1 MDFNHQLIT
10 DFFEAFKNKD
20 FEKMNKCYFEEVQYF
35 DPMFHF
41 LNGKYV
47 MLMWKHRYQHAEN
60 FSLNWHS
67 IEHLGSG
74 YYTVKY
80 EISYEYVNKKSIH
93 LSVKSHIR
101 IQNFLISEHSDAFSM
116 HQFLKCANGF
126 IGELLGW
133 NRFYQNKK
141 KLLIRS
147 FFLNEVNETN

>member
-1 MDFNHQLIT
+1 
-10 DFFEAFKNKD
+10 
-20 FEKMNKCYFEEVQYF
+20 MNKCYFEEVQYF

-47 MLMWKHRYQHAEN
+47 MLMLKHRYQHAKN

-80 EISYEYVNKKSIH
+80 EISYEFVNKKRIH
-93 LSVKSHIR
+93 FSAKSHMR

-116 HQFLKCANGF
+116 HQFLKCTDGF
-126 IGELLGW
+126 IGDLLGW

-147 FFLNEVNETN
+147 LFLNEVNEAN

>member
-20 FEKMNKCYFEEVQYF
+20 FEKMSKCYFQEVQYF

-41 LNGKYV
+41 LNGNYV
-47 MLMWKHRYQHAEN
+47 MLMWKHRYEHVEN

-67 IEHLGSG
+67 IEDLGSG

-80 EISYEYVNKKSIH
+80 EISYAYINKKRIQ

-116 HQFLKCANGF
+116 HQFLKCTDGF
-126 IGELLGW
+126 IGELFGW

-147 FFLNEVNETN
+147 FFLNEVNERN

>member
-1 MDFNHQLIT
+1 
-10 DFFEAFKNKD
+10 
-20 FEKMNKCYFEEVQYF
+20 MNKCYFEEVQYF
-35 DPMFHF
+35 DPMYHL

-47 MLMWKHRYQHAEN
+47 MLMWKHRYEHAED

-80 EISYEYVNKKSIH
+80 EISYAYINKKRIQ
-93 LSVKSHIR
+93 LTIKSHIR
-101 IQNFLISEHSDAFSM
+101 IQNFLISGHSDAFSM
-116 HQFLKCANGF
+116 HQFFKCAYGYL
-126 IGELLGW
+126 GELLGW

-147 FFLNEVNETN
+147 FFLNEVNELN

>member
-47 MLMWKHRYQHAEN
+47 MLMLKHRYQHAKN
-60 FSLNWHS
+60 FSLNCHI

-116 HQFLKCANGF
+116 HQFCRCAYGF
-126 IGELLGW
+126 IGDLLGW

-147 FFLNEVNETN
+147 FILNEVNESN